1 MRLLAFLLVV
11 SLALAG
17 CAQYQQPGV
26 PVQELPKEGTPSEG
40 MMQGGMMDHGNMPG
54 MEGGMMKEFTIVAS
68 QFKFE
73 PSTITVN
80 KGDHVRLKIKSVD
93 VTHGIDIE
101 GYEINRELKPGQEV
115 VIDFIADKSGDF
127 EFYCSVVCGA
137 GHKEMEGKLIVR

>member
-1 MRLLAFLLVV
+1 MRLLALLLVV

-26 PVQELPKEGTPSEG
+26 PVQELPKEGTPSGG
-40 MMQGGMMDHGNMPG
+40 MMQGGMNHDGMPG
-54 MEGGMMKEFTIVAS
+54 MEGLMVKEFTIVAS
-68 QFKFE
+68 QWKFE